1 MDFISENGYEVK
13 LGMEEEYQQWVVDHA
28 ADLRRA
34 LPEGVEYIGT
44 YVVVWGSDLGSGTW
58 RDMFRL
64 DSYAAL
70 DRLAAAGKDPD
81 SKLRELQVESFRFID
96 LSRSPERWTHNLI
109 KSVVDATVIKTPVEE
124 ARELVGAG
132 RE

>member
-1 MDFISENGYEVK
+1 MDFISEDGYEVK
-13 LGMEEEYQQWVVDHA
+13 LGMEEEYQQWVIDHA

-34 LPEGVEYIGT
+34 LPEGVDYIGT
-44 YVVVWGSDLGSGTW
+44 YVLVYGSDYGSGSW

-81 SKLRELQVESFRFID
+81 SKLRKLQEEGGRFID
-96 LSRSPERWTHNLI
+96 MSRSPERWTHNLV

-124 ARELVGAG
+124 ARELVAAG
-132 RE
+132 R

>member
-1 MDFISENGYEVK
+1 MDFISEDGYEIK

-28 ADLRRA
+28 AELRRA

-44 YVVVWGSDLGSGTW
+44 YVIVFGNELGSGSW

-70 DRLAAAGKDPD
+70 DRLAAAAKDPD
-81 SKLRELQVESFRFID
+81 SKLRKLQEEGGRFVD
-96 LSRSPERWTHNLI
+96 MSRSP
-109 KSVVDATVIKTPVEE
+109 
-124 ARELVGAG
+124 
-132 RE
+132 

>member
-1 MDFISENGYEVK
+1 MDFISEDGYEVK

-44 YVVVWGSDLGSGTW
+44 YVIVYGNELGSGSW

-70 DRLAAAGKDPD
+70 DRLAAAAKDPD
-81 SKLRELQVESFRFID
+81 SKLRKLQEDGARFVD
-96 LSRSPERWTHNLI
+96 MSRSPERWTHNLI
-109 KSVVDATVIKTPVEE
+109 KSVVDATVIRTPVEE
-124 ARELVGAG
+124 ARELVGAE
-132 RE
+132 R